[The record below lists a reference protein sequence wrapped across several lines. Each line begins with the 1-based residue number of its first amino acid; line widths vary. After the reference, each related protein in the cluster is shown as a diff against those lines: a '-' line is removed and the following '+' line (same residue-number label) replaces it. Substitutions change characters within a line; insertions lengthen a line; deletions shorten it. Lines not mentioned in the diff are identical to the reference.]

1 MKKTFLNNMQH
12 WLINPVQ
19 KKHHVRQMFS
29 HIAPKYNVAV
39 CLLSFCQDR
48 KWKKQL
54 VENLQESSKAVC
66 VDLACGTG
74 DITFLLAQ
82 KYSGQ
87 ITGVDI
93 SDKMLEIA
101 QKNNRYP
108 HVSFLNCDM
117 GSLQQFPDNSV
128 DVITGGYALRNA
140 ADLNQA
146 LKEIYRILKPG
157 GYASFLEFSKGSN
170 SFQQKL
176 QYVLLKTWGSFWGIV
191 LHANYKVYAY
201 LAESLKVFPDR
212 HVLRKNFYDVGFR
225 NYVSALKLGGMLEV
239 IRCEKL

>member
-1 MKKTFLNNMQH
+1 MKKTFLSNMQH

-19 KKHHVRQMFS
+19 KRQHVRQMFS
-29 HIAPKYNVAV
+29 HIAPKYNLAV

-54 VENLQESSKAVC
+54 VENLHEWNNPIC

-74 DITFLLAQ
+74 DITYLLAQ
-82 KYSGQ
+82 KYAGQ
-87 ITGVDI
+87 ITGIDI
-93 SDKMLEIA
+93 SDKMLDIA
-101 QKNNRYP
+101 QKNNRYQ
-108 HVSFLNCDM
+108 HVNFLNCDM

-157 GYASFLEFSKGSN
+157 GCASFLEFSKCSN
-170 SFQQKL
+170 SFRQKL
-176 QYVLLKTWGSFWGIV
+176 QYVLLKNWGGFWGIM

-212 HVLRKNFYDVGFR
+212 NLLRKQFHDVGFR
-225 NYVSALKLGGMLEV
+225 NYSSNLKLGGMLEI
-239 IRCEKL
+239 IRCEKY